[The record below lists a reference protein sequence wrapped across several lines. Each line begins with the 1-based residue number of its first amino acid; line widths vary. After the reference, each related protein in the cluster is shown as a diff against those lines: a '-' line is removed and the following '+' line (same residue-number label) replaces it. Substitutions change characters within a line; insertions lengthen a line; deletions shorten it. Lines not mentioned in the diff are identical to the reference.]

1 MIVVTGAN
9 GRLGRLVVEKLLDRV
24 PAEEIGVSVRDP
36 DRARAFAARGV
47 RVRRGDFADPAS
59 LAHAFEDASKVLVVS
74 ADAVG
79 ETAVGGHRTAI
90 ESAAAAGAKRVL
102 YTSHMGAAPSSPFPP
117 MPDHAATEQD
127 LQRSGVPFTSLRNGF
142 YAASAAMLLGAA
154 VETGELVAPEDGP
167 VAWTAHTDLAEAAA
181 LALADGT
188 DELDGFTPA
197 LTAAETVDMAG
208 IAEIASRITGRTI
221 RRVVVSDADY
231 RSGLVGHG
239 VPEPAADLLVGLFA
253 ASRQGAFAPADPA
266 LARLL
271 GRPTVP
277 VEDVLRAAIPA

>member
-1 MIVVTGAN
+1 
-9 GRLGRLVVEKLLDRV
+9 
-24 PAEEIGVSVRDP
+24 
-36 DRARAFAARGV
+36 
-47 RVRRGDFADPAS
+47 
-59 LAHAFEDASKVLVVS
+59 
-74 ADAVG
+74 
-79 ETAVGGHRTAI
+79 
-90 ESAAAAGAKRVL
+90 
-102 YTSHMGAAPSSPFPP
+102 

-167 VAWTAHTDLAEAAA
+167 VAWTAHADLAEAAA